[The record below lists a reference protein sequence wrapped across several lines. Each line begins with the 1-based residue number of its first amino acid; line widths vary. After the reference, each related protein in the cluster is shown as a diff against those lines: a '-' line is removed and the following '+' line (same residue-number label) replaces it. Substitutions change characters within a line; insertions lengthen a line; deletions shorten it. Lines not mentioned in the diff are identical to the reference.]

1 MKNDYGRISGYRVM
15 WVLVFFDLPVDTK
28 KARKAAVDFRNKL
41 MKDGFTMFQFSIYIR
56 HCQSAEAADAHV
68 RRVKSIL
75 PEYGQVGI
83 LAITDKQFGSMEIYM
98 ERKPNKPPVDD
109 FPLELFRKRY
119 STQKRNK
126 SDAVHRIFISRKPP
140 VNL

>member
-68 RRVKSIL
+68 RRVKGVL

-109 FPLELFRKRY
+109 FPLELF
-119 STQKRNK
+119 
-126 SDAVHRIFISRKPP
+126 
-140 VNL
+140 

>member
-1 MKNDYGRISGYRVM
+1 MSHVCSC
-15 WVLVFFDLPVDTK
+15 LELPIFRQPLGDTLQNSQFRK
-28 KARKAAVDFRNKL
+28 KL
-41 MKDGFTMFQFSIYIR
+41 LLDGFVMFQFSIYIR

-109 FPLELFRKRY
+109 FPLELF
-119 STQKRNK
+119 
-126 SDAVHRIFISRKPP
+126 
-140 VNL
+140 